1 MTALIA
7 PSKKA
12 GRFLLVFAWIIEIC
26 AASVGLLFAW
36 LTLNSKTSG
45 LETTNDQLT
54 VILAAIPFLI
64 VAIVELTK
72 IPLASACYFSTSRLH
87 KYVFGISLLLVSFIT
102 FETFA
107 NGFQLNLHL
116 QLKDLSKLQKQKK
129 QAEIELKALKDDE
142 KNLTGLTLQQVE
154 SEASKQTID
163 LNKRKMQEINFKKEQ
178 MGKERERLGGPKLD
192 LLTNERDELKKQ
204 KSTIAELYKSKLN
217 ENANQYKEQKFA
229 LEADTLETKKNLSA
243 RISSIET
250 EIKNKSTKIN
260 QKESEIKSLR
270 DKRFVG
276 MGDEKAIRESYNK
289 ERAEINQTIKS
300 QKAAYNK
307 RADDLTEKLKLKE
320 KERDDSFF
328 GGGLDLNN
336 RISALELEI
345 DDLGKKAMNLNLK
358 TMNQELNQQESDAI
372 SEARSKAKED
382 VAMRIEELQKEIEK
396 IVTEQKDLRSQKEN
410 IVSELNNTT
419 IGNKRNE
426 LLNQKTTLDQ
436 RLNKELTEEQTR
448 LNELIQDKQAV
459 LMSIVASH
467 QIELFPMEEAHKRE
481 IENIDKKVEALKGEV
496 EDNRKKRINDLNRR
510 DFRMNEITNEAP
522 FLVKKISDL
531 EAEMVEEGEK
541 TFVGQW
547 THRIYDDVEPEHV
560 TTVAFVW
567 FGSLAAIT
575 AWLGTLLAF
584 ASLVLRYNHEKE
596 HKPSRVTRAIQRYFA
611 VARKV
616 KRKPEIIEIEK
627 EVEKIIEVVKEVPVT
642 KIEIQEVPKEVI
654 RKHIVHVPI
663 ASDDLTILNFD
674 EKLSSKSKEDRKT
687 TDDKDNSESKT

>member
-12 GRFLLVFAWIIEIC
+12 GRFLLIFAWIIEIC

-36 LTLNSKTSG
+36 LTLYSKTSG
-45 LETTNDQLT
+45 LETTNDPLT

-72 IPLASACYFSTSRLH
+72 IPLASACYFSTSLLH
-87 KYVFGISLLLVSFIT
+87 KYAFGISLLLVSFIT

-163 LNKRKMQEINFKKEQ
+163 LDKRKMREINFKKEQ
-178 MGKERERLGGPKLD
+178 MDKERERLGGPKLD
-192 LLTNERDELKKQ
+192 LLTNERDDLKKQ

-270 DKRFVG
+270 GRNFIGIK
-276 MGDEKAIRESYNK
+276 DEKVIRELYIKARANIDQSIQSEKSSLK
-289 ERAEINQTIKS
+289 E
-300 QKAAYNK
+300 
-307 RADDLTEKLKLKE
+307 RADDLTKQL
-320 KERDDSFF
+320 DSAKQTRIDNVWPNS
-328 GGGLDLNN
+328 DLNDE
-336 RISALELEI
+336 ITGLAKEI
-345 DDLGKKAMNLNLK
+345 DNLSKKRMDLNLK
-358 TMNQELNQQESDAI
+358 TQNQELNQQESNAI
-372 SEARSKAKED
+372 AEARSNAKKD
-382 VAMRIEELQKEIEK
+382 AGMRVEELQKEIEK
-396 IVTEQKDLRSQKEN
+396 IITEQKDLRRQKEN
-410 IVSELNNTT
+410 IVRELSNTT
-419 IGNKRNE
+419 IGNKRKE
-426 LLNQKTTLDQ
+426 FLNQKTTLDQ

-459 LMSIVASH
+459 LMSIVASQ
-467 QIELFPMEEAHKRE
+467 QIELFPMVEAHKRE
-481 IENIDKKVEALKGEV
+481 IENIDKKIEALKGEV

-663 ASDDLTILNFD
+663 ASDDLTILDFD